1 MLPPESQHLVV
12 SSIPEPN
19 LGEDDEDKDLEPGPS
34 GTSKAS
40 AQISGQSDTD
50 ITAEFLQP
58 LLTPDNV
65 ANLVRTRRGL
75 LPQGR
80 EEGSPVFPCLSAPCC
95 PPSAHNITPET
106 LLFSGLGGC
115 GPLGLPHLGWTSSK
129 MIFIPSRGHLSHRP
143 PPSHSSPS
151 GFLSLN
157 LRPTHSLSF
166 PLQGGPIR
174 SINWSISP
182 MTCSLFGVGLALVGW
197 DDQCYF

>member
-1 MLPPESQHLVV
+1 MGTLLLFAEAAWGQGYLRGEKGRVLPPESQHLIV

-75 LPQGR
+75 FPRGR
-80 EEGSPVFPCLSAPCC
+80 EEGSPVSPCLLPPDLCLEWAPCYLNTEDRSKNSNS
-95 PPSAHNITPET
+95 PP
-106 LLFSGLGGC
+106 
-115 GPLGLPHLGWTSSK
+115 
-129 MIFIPSRGHLSHRP
+129 
-143 PPSHSSPS
+143 
-151 GFLSLN
+151 
-157 LRPTHSLSF
+157 
-166 PLQGGPIR
+166 Q
-174 SINWSISP
+174 
-182 MTCSLFGVGLALVGW
+182 
-197 DDQCYF
+197 